1 MESNIEVYLFVIIF
15 LLTIGFGVREIL
27 RDQNI
32 SREKRVS
39 WIVFVV
45 FFNFLAVILYLV
57 LRLFQIDQKRDVRN

>member
-1 MESNIEVYLFVIIF
+1 MESNIEVYLIVIIF

-32 SREKRVS
+32 SREKRVL

-57 LRLFQIDQKRDVRN
+57 LRLFQIDQKR